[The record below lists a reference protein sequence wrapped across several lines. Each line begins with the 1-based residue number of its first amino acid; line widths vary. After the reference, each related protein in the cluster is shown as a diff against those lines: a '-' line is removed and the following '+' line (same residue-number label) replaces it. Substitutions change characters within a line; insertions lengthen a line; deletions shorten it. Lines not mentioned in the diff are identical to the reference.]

1 MIKASMKASTMLAG
15 LALSCLLAGCA
26 VGPDFHGPAAP
37 AGAGYAKEGVPA
49 ATGNSPGQGGGAQHF
64 MQGMDIP
71 GQWWRVFGS
80 APLDAMIKDA
90 LAGNPDLA
98 AAQAALREANEQTY
112 AGEGGLFPTIG
123 ASVGQSR
130 ERVSGATLGERNVTE
145 QLSLATGAVSIS
157 YPLDVFGGVRRQ
169 VEQLRAQAE
178 YERFQLEA
186 TYLTLTSNLVVA
198 VITEASLRD
207 QIAATHD
214 IIRLELKQLG
224 VLEQQF
230 TLGGVAE
237 ADVLTQKAALANAQA
252 LLPPLQRSLA
262 QERNQITA
270 LLGRFPN
277 QPPGARFNLSD
288 LHLPAQLPVSLPSN
302 LVAQRPDVRAA
313 SATLHAASAGI
324 GIATA
329 NELPQFTLTGDIGYT
344 AGRFADMFTPTSLVY
359 DIMGQAAQTLFD
371 GGALLHKKR
380 AAVAAYD
387 QAAAQYRSTVIQAF
401 QNVADTL
408 RALEA
413 DADALTADTEAET
426 ASRHSLDVATA
437 QYKLGGVGYLTVLT
451 AQRSYLEA
459 RIARIK
465 AEANRYSDTAALF
478 QALGGGWWH
487 RTDVDPEDAGSPDRT
502 WLQTL
507 VRPAAVAQH

>member
-1 MIKASMKASTMLAG
+1 MSQAAMKASTALAG
-15 LALSCLLAGCA
+15 LALGLILSGCT
-26 VGPDFHGPAAP
+26 VGPDFHSPAAP
-37 AGAGYAKEGVPA
+37 AGAGYEKGGVPA
-49 ATGNSPGQGGGAQHF
+49 ATPDSPGQGGGVQHF
-64 MQGMDIP
+64 VQGMDIP
-71 GQWWRVFGS
+71 GQWWKVFGS
-80 APLDAMIKDA
+80 TQLDTLIRQAM
-90 LAGNPDLA
+90 AGNPDLT
-98 AAQAALREANEQTY
+98 AAQAALRQANEQAY

-123 ASVGQSR
+123 ANVGQNR
-130 ERVSGATLGERNVTE
+130 ERIAGATLGNRNLTE
-145 QLSLATGAVSIS
+145 QLSLATGALTIN
-157 YPLDVFGGVRRQ
+157 YPLDVFGGVRRT
-169 VEQLRAQAE
+169 VEQLKAQAE
-178 YERFQLEA
+178 YQGFELEA

-207 QIAATHD
+207 QIAATQD
-214 IIRLELKQLG
+214 IIRLEEKQLG
-224 VLEQQF
+224 VLERQF
-230 TLGGVAE
+230 ALGGVAE

-252 LLPPLQRSLA
+252 LLPPLSRSLA

-277 QPPGARFNLSD
+277 QPPDVQFNLSD
-288 LHLPAQLPVSLPSN
+288 LHLPEKLPVSLPSN

-313 SATLHAASAGI
+313 AATLHAASAGI

-329 NELPQFTLTGDIGYT
+329 NELPQFTLTGDVGYT
-344 AGRFADMFTPTSLVY
+344 AGRFGEMFTPTSLVF
-359 DIMGQAAQTLFD
+359 DIAGQAAQTLFD

-387 QAAAQYRSTVIQAF
+387 QAAAQYRSTVIKAF

-408 RALEA
+408 RALTA
-413 DADALTADTEAET
+413 DADALAADTAAEN

-437 QYKLGGVGYLTVLT
+437 QYKLGGIGYLTVLN
-451 AQRSYLEA
+451 AQRSYLDT
-459 RIARIK
+459 RIARVK

-487 RTDVDPEDAGSPDRT
+487 RTDIDPADAGSPDRT
-502 WLQTL
+502 WLTTL